1 MKKINRRS
9 FIGQS
14 TMGMG
19 ALALS
24 QWPLFAG
31 ADDAKKYKHPLGFQT
46 YPFREAISKDFS
58 GTMKKVAAMG
68 YQVVEMCYPVGYA
81 KAGFGNLI
89 NVKASEIL
97 RIINGAGLRCP
108 SCHFPMQD
116 LTGDKFAKSM
126 EFAHQMKLKHIV
138 CPGLDTPGKSIAEYK
153 EASSRLNKIAERIK
167 KEGMVTGLHNHAGEF
182 ATLDGEL
189 IYDAIMSELDGDLVK
204 MQFQTEV
211 IFLGYKASDYF
222 KKYPGRFIS
231 AHLSDWNADKK
242 SVPIGKG
249 LIDWKEFFETAKIGG
264 VEHFFVE
271 IEIKPENFEE
281 STKYLHGLLG

>member
-9 FIGQS
+9 FIAQS

-24 QWPLFAG
+24 QWPLAAE
-31 ADDAKKYKHPLGFQT
+31 ADDAKNKQPLGFQT

-58 GTMKKVAAMG
+58 GTLKKVAAMG
-68 YQVVEMCYPVGYA
+68 YQVVEMCYPSGYA
-81 KAGFGNLI
+81 KAGFGNLV

-97 RIINGAGLRCP
+97 RIIKDAGLSCP

-126 EFAHQMKLKHIV
+126 EFAHQLKLKQIV
-138 CPGLDTPGKSIAEYK
+138 CPGLDTPGKSIADYK

-167 KEGMVTGLHNHAGEF
+167 KEGMTTGLHNHTGEF

-189 IYDAIMSELDGDLVK
+189 IYDAIMEELDGNLVK

-231 AHLSDWNADKK
+231 AHLSDWNADKQ

-264 VEHFFVE
+264 VKHFFVE
-271 IEIKPENFEE
+271 IEVKQEHFKE
-281 STKYLHGLLG
+281 STEYLRGLLG